1 MNARVRLFLS
11 SYVPLF
17 FVGAVRFDDSRLRVF
32 LGFLVI
38 AGIWSLVSLIL
49 VSTRRVHPREA
60 TSTRV
65 RDLSSEVAAY
75 VATYLLPLMTVPN
88 PSPRDLIAY
97 ALVLSVFGVV
107 FVNSDLVGVNPLLS
121 LCGYSVFRVSGVRKL
136 ATGEEADTIVI
147 SRDRIVAG
155 STLELADL
163 ATGVSIAVPHTEDH
177 QQ

>member
-17 FVGAVRFDDSRLRVF
+17 FVGIVRFDDNRLQVV

-49 VSTRRVHPREA
+49 VSTRRVHPRESTA
-60 TSTRV
+60 TGV

-75 VATYLLPLMTVPN
+75 VATYLLPLMTVPD
-88 PSPRDLIAY
+88 PEPRDLIAY
-97 ALVLSVFGVV
+97 ALVLTVIGVV

-121 LCGYSVFRVSGVRKL
+121 LCGYRVFQVSGVRKL

-147 SRDRIVAG
+147 SRDRIAAG
-155 STLELADL
+155 STVNLADL
-163 ATGVSIAVPHTEDH
+163 ATGVSLAIPHTEDH
-177 QQ
+177 QR